1 MVGVVTVEGCFD
13 LIGSDYVVMK
23 RLSFVRKKPNSS
35 VQKENCEKI
44 VINKYSS

>member
-23 RLSFVRKKPNSS
+23 RLSFVKNPNSS
-35 VQKENCEKI
+35 VRKDNSKEKLL
-44 VINKYSS
+44 